1 MSPSKTYR
9 DRAWQALKP
18 VLPIMLL
25 ILLVASLPGFLWTF
39 LQNALGLTPPLDET
53 VYSDPER
60 FMSAFRTF
68 AADHGVAYCLLS
80 LLFSLLPIPL
90 TLGAIGAAQRTL
102 RGEDVLVRHSLAYI
116 PYTFRAIWLQIC
128 VFFYA
133 YGPLMLTYIVG
144 VLILGFI
151 QSTSALT
158 VLLVVFSIAVVATTV
173 LGVMRAFSMAAAE
186 FLMAKNPE
194 TRVSALMEKSR
205 TIMQGKRMNCFLLEL
220 SFIGWALLIAIIS
233 TIIGTLA
240 GTFVYSICYMLLSLF
255 LNAYLITAKAAFMDD
270 LDGTASSAN
279 ESGKMTE

>member
-39 LQNALGLTPPLDET
+39 LQNTLGLTPPLDET

-60 FMSAFRTF
+60 FMAAFRTF
-68 AADHGVAYCLLS
+68 AADHGVVYCLLS

-102 RGEDVLVRHSLAYI
+102 RGEDVLVRHSLAYL
-116 PYTFRAIWLQIC
+116 PYTLRAIWLQIC
-128 VFFYA
+128 VYFYA
-133 YGPLMLTYIVG
+133 YGPMLLTCIVG
-144 VLILGFI
+144 TLLLGFM
-151 QSTSALT
+151 QSTSALS
-158 VLLVVFSIAVVATTV
+158 VLLIVFSIVIVATTV

-186 FLMAKNPE
+186 FLMAKDPE